1 MGWLLKHKTVSAE
14 LRLRD
19 QLSTLAQRRGICR
32 SLLIFVIMVILVPQ
46 VVPAEESDDRAD
58 SKHPYLLADE
68 QRLTELREKFNAE
81 AFADYRRALLNA
93 AKREGSSGQLAPWL
107 YRLTGKRTYLEQAL
121 AWMKEEAQK
130 TNHAR
135 FRMMAAKTMA
145 IAYDL
150 LYEELPDTLRRQVEA
165 YLDRVVDHYL
175 EATKKGGWF
184 VNDWGNWSNT
194 VAVTAAGGGMAGLA
208 VMHRNARGRK
218 AAERAAKVI
227 AEKYRAIR
235 KDGGCIEGSLYWNF
249 GLTFQLYFAHALS
262 NTIGDEHGLL
272 TREPAPLRRNIH
284 FIHATLGGFG
294 GLIPF
299 NDTQPWLTG
308 AAIMADFG
316 SRFDQP
322 LMRWLADHLI
332 TDIANGRDVRH
343 NHENAGPIW
352 LLGAFLWRDR
362 TPAPKT
368 FPGVPTLSTLSYMQ
382 WGVMRSSGKRFKPAV
397 VVGVKGA
404 AGEITHHFN
413 YDHGSFTVD
422 VRGVSLLIDPGYY
435 QGEAKDHSVPI
446 IDGVGPQRKGGSMLK
461 AWEEKDRRVA
471 LIRSKKA
478 YKKKKPPPSRVNRWV
493 CLLGKEAVVV
503 LDDLLPA
510 AGQPGKVVSRLQFGQ
525 PVKSIE
531 TAGEAST
538 VYRVAGQGAAAR
550 VSLFYPG
557 AIKTRLQARKF
568 GKSWIWDRL
577 AKADLAT
584 WTTARI
590 SYTLNPRTPLVTV
603 IQPRHKN
610 KQIKPA
616 TVQRENGRVRV
627 VLPSGRSILF
637 TRDETRWS
645 VKRSD
650 KQ

>member
-1 MGWLLKHKTVSAE
+1 LLLVSA
-14 LRLRD
+14 
-19 QLSTLAQRRGICR
+19 
-32 SLLIFVIMVILVPQ
+32 IMAGLVSH
-46 VVPAEESDDRAD
+46 VVPAGESDDQGTVN
-58 SKHPYLLADE
+58 HPYLLADE
-68 QRLTELREKFNAE
+68 QRLADLREKLNAA
-81 AFADYRRALLNA
+81 AFADYRRALLDA
-93 AKREGSSGQLAPWL
+93 VQRKGGRAQIAPWL
-107 YRLTGKRTYLEQAL
+107 YRFIGKRTYLEQTL
-121 AWMKEEAQK
+121 AWMKEEAPK

-135 FRMMAAKTMA
+135 FGMMAAMTMA

-150 LYEELPDTLRRQVEA
+150 LYEELPDTLRRQTEA

-175 EATKKGGWF
+175 RATEKGGWF

-194 VAVTAAGGGMAGLA
+194 VAVTAASGGMAGLA
-208 VMHRNARGRK
+208 VMHRNPKGRK

-249 GLTFQLYFAHALS
+249 GLTYQLYFAHALS

-272 TREPAPLRRNIH
+272 TREPAPLRRNIN

-332 TDIANGRDVRH
+332 TNIANGRDVRH

-362 TPAPKT
+362 TPSPQT

-422 VRGVSLLIDPGYY
+422 VHGASLLIDPGYY
-435 QGEAKDHSVPI
+435 QGHAKDHSVPI

-461 AWEEKDRRVA
+461 AWEETDRRVA

-531 TAGEAST
+531 TAGDAST

-557 AIKTRLQARKF
+557 AIKATLQARDF
-568 GKSWIWDRL
+568 GRSWIWARL
-577 AKADLAT
+577 AKAELAT

-590 SYTLNPRTPLVTV
+590 SYTLNPREPLVTV
-603 IQPRHKN
+603 IQPRHKG
-610 KQIKPA
+610 KPVKSA
-616 TVQRENGRVRV
+616 TVQRETGRVRV
-627 VLPSGRSILF
+627 VLPSGRTIVF
-637 TRDETRWS
+637 IRDETQWN
-645 VKRSD
+645 VKRSEM
-650 KQ
+650 Q